1 MTQELIHRTRG
12 AARPD
17 LIPDATTGREILD
30 RIHAI
35 NAELRDRGEALPE
48 EITPAERAERLSEVA
63 EELRRRNADD
73 APSHKPWVSNA
84 EAHALSPDPGETAVF
99 DPDATVVIGRHRQD
113 GTREYRVAGEPEP
126 QRTRR
131 GGWRAWATVSRL
143 WRRRPA
149 EAGE

>member
-12 AARPD
+12 ARSD
-17 LIPDATTGREILD
+17 LIPDTATGREILD

-35 NAELRDRGEALPE
+35 NAELRSRGEALPE
-48 EITPAERAERLSEVA
+48 EITPAERAQRLAEVA
-63 EELRRRNADD
+63 EELRRRNADT
-73 APSHKPWVSNA
+73 APAHKPWVSNA
-84 EAHALSPDPGETAVF
+84 EAHSLSLPDPGETAVF

-113 GTREYRVAGEPEP
+113 GTREYRVVGEPEP

-143 WRRRPA
+143 WRRGRA
-149 EAGE
+149 EVDA